1 MTSRAA
7 TADQAARRG
16 RTRSAPQVS
25 RKPQR
30 TASSGRFASLPNGL
44 VVILVGALLCGI
56 VALQVAALRANMAS
70 GDVRREARAVETQS
84 ANLRA
89 AIERK
94 RADGRVEAAA
104 LRLGMVRPPI
114 DAVRTVRLPRSAT
127 P

>member
-1 MTSRAA
+1 MSSRAA
-7 TADQAARRG
+7 TAEHAARPA
-16 RTRSAPQVS
+16 RTRTAPQAS

-30 TASSGRFASLPNGL
+30 TAASGRFASLPNGL
-44 VVILVGALLCGI
+44 VVIAVGALLCGI

-70 GDVRREARAVETQS
+70 GDVRREVRAVETQS

-114 DAVRTVRLPRSAT
+114 DAVRTVRLPRTAA

>member
-1 MTSRAA
+1 VCSRAA
-7 TADQAARRG
+7 TAVHPARPG
-16 RTRSAPQVS
+16 RTRSAPQAA

-30 TASSGRFASLPNGL
+30 TAASGRFASLPNGL
-44 VVILVGALLCGI
+44 VVIAVGALLCGI

-70 GDVRREARAVETQS
+70 GDVRREVRAVETQS

-114 DAVRTVRLPRSAT
+114 DAVRTVRLPRTAT

>member
-1 MTSRAA
+1 MSSRAA
-7 TADQAARRG
+7 TAEHAARRG
-16 RTRSAPQVS
+16 RTRPAPEAA

-30 TASSGRFASLPNGL
+30 TAASGRFASLPNGL
-44 VVILVGALLCGI
+44 VVIAVGALLCGI

-70 GDVRREARAVETQS
+70 GDMRREVRAVETQS

-114 DAVRTVRLPRSAT
+114 DAVRTVRLPRT
-127 P
+127 PTP

>member
-7 TADQAARRG
+7 TAEHAPRRG
-16 RTRSAPQVS
+16 RTRSAPQPA
-25 RKPQR
+25 RNPHR
-30 TASSGRFASLPNGL
+30 TAASGRFASLPNGL
-44 VVILVGALLCGI
+44 VVIAVGALLCGI

-70 GDVRREARAVETQS
+70 GDVRREVRAVETQS

-114 DAVRTVRLPRSAT
+114 DAVRTVRLPRTAT

>member
-1 MTSRAA
+1 
-7 TADQAARRG
+7 
-16 RTRSAPQVS
+16 
-25 RKPQR
+25 
-30 TASSGRFASLPNGL
+30 
-44 VVILVGALLCGI
+44 
-56 VALQVAALRANMAS
+56 VAALRANMAS
-70 GDVRREARAVETQS
+70 GDVRREVRAVETQT

-114 DAVRTVRLPRSAT
+114 DAVRTVRLPRTAT